1 MTTQKQVVYQG
12 ALLAAIVAFIAALV
26 MGFGV
31 AVPDD
36 ISGFQMS
43 QYPGPLADFLAP
55 INRYPELVLRF
66 FSADTLFVISYTVVF
81 VGLFTFTS
89 GQARPLALLG
99 LGAGLLTALFDASE
113 NGFYIVYATSVRN
126 GADLIDP
133 AYTLL
138 IMLTYLKWMAAF
150 VTFAAFG
157 LAWPRDRLLNWVIAV
172 LMLSFPLIGAL
183 GIALPGILFELRG
196 LYFLIGFPLF
206 AVTFWRQ
213 LHSIPAAE
221 TV

>member
-1 MTTQKQVVYQG
+1 MVQTRAIYQG
-12 ALLAAIVAFIAALV
+12 ALLAALVAFVATLI

-31 AVPDD
+31 AVPGD
-36 ISGFQMS
+36 IGGFQMS

-66 FSADTLFVISYTVVF
+66 FSADTLFIISYTVVF
-81 VGLFTFTS
+81 VGLYAFS
-89 GQARPLALLG
+89 AERARPFALLG
-99 LGAGLLTALFDASE
+99 LGAGLLTAVFDATE
-113 NGFYIVYATSVRN
+113 NGFYIVYATSALN
-126 GADLIDP
+126 GAEIVDP

-157 LAWPRDRLLNWVIAV
+157 LAWPRDGVLNWVIAV
-172 LMLSFPLIGAL
+172 LMLSFPLIGVL
-183 GIALPGILFELRG
+183 GIAFPGILLELRG

-206 AVTFWRQ
+206 AVTFWHQ
-213 LHSIPAAE
+213 LRGG
-221 TV
+221 